1 VDPLARR
8 SFLRD
13 YGLAQTAVRTGVT
26 PSRTRSGDTHWDRWC
41 TFCHDLA
48 LDPLLPNVSDPI
60 TILQVF
66 AQRYRHGQLHK
77 QRQMVVRSRTVEDA
91 LRSIAQTF
99 TGVGKIDP
107 RLTPQG
113 KIDFRL
119 KRLLSSFSKQ
129 DPPPTR
135 VKPIPV
141 QVLRRVMLVA
151 HAAPSNIG
159 NLAIA
164 DMCCIAFF
172 FLLRPGE
179 YTVSP
184 GESTPFRLCDVQ
196 FQIGSRR
203 LNTML
208 SSDAELRSATFATLT
223 FTTQKNGVRG
233 EVIGLGRSGHTQL
246 CPVISLC
253 TRVLHARSHSAAPS
267 APLAAYFSH
276 GRWSHVTSGDI
287 TSTLQLAVAYL
298 GPELGFLPSDVSAR
312 SLRAAGAMALL
323 CAKVDTDMI
332 RLVGRWRSDEM
343 LRYLHV
349 QAEPTMRNFSSQ
361 MLRHG
366 TFVLHPNSSVPNP
379 NDDMP
384 F

>member
-1 VDPLARR
+1 
-8 SFLRD
+8 
-13 YGLAQTAVRTGVT
+13 
-26 PSRTRSGDTHWDRWC
+26 
-41 TFCHDLA
+41 
-48 LDPLLPNVSDPI
+48 
-60 TILQVF
+60 
-66 AQRYRHGQLHK
+66 
-77 QRQMVVRSRTVEDA
+77 M
-91 LRSIAQTF
+91 
-99 TGVGKIDP
+99 GKADP
-107 RLTPQG
+107 RLTTQG

-119 KRLLSSFSKQ
+119 KCLLSSFSKQ
-129 DPPPTR
+129 DPLPNHI
-135 VKPIPV
+135 KPIPV
-141 QVLRRVMLVA
+141 QVLRRVMHVA
-151 HAAPSNIG
+151 HAAPSTPG

-179 YTVSP
+179 YTVSL

-208 SSDAELRSATFATLT
+208 ACAAELRSATFATLT

-233 EVIGLGRSGHTQL
+233 EVIGLGRSGHAHL

-253 TRVLHARSHSAAPS
+253 NRVLHARSHSADS
-267 APLAAYFSH
+267 TAPLAAYFSH

-287 TSTLQLAVAYL
+287 TSVLQLAVMFL
-298 GPELGFLPSDVSAR
+298 GPELGFLASDVSAR

-323 CAKVDTDMI
+323 CAKVDPDTI

-366 TFVLHPNSSVPNP
+366 TFVLHPNSSVPNL